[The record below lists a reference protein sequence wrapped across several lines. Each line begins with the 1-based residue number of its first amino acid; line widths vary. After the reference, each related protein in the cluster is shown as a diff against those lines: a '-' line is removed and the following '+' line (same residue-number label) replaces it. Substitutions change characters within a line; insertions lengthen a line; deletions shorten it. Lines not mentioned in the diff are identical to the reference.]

1 MKRSFGDT
9 KSAVADGDDE
19 GEEATS
25 GAALVSQAPEVDS
38 KQQHS
43 FLTFYKGLARVEGLI
58 RFFDRK
64 GYYSVHG
71 PEALF
76 VAQELFRTGSCI
88 KQWEYGSNETVPCVW
103 VSTANFECFAREL
116 LLQRGH
122 RVEVWACSGSSWSI
136 NLKGSPGFLDELE
149 DIVFKGSSHMDESAV
164 LAVLKFRSDDSGVQI
179 GMSAVDTTNFSIN
192 FAQFTDNESLTMAEA
207 ALIRAGAKECLV
219 SCDSLASPIGKRI
232 HDLLL
237 RCGITLNSQKKNI
250 FSSKDFEST
259 VKRLLPSSAYSTLMN
274 LTEQDLAYDAVAAA
288 VRYCELSADMTN
300 EGRFSMSH
308 IDLQQFMLLDS
319 AAIRA
324 LSLLPLPGESKSG
337 SSICSLLD
345 VCKTTM
351 GSRLLRVWLKQ
362 PLLDASII
370 SARHDV
376 VESLVSDA
384 SVRGSLRE
392 TFLKGCPDL
401 GRIARKFLRVGRA
414 SLQDAF
420 RFYQFAHHL
429 QQLISLLAG
438 VDRDVGNQIQS
449 KFVQPLQVLDSE
461 LGNYRLMIENT
472 IDLDLAKQNEFV
484 INSSFDEDLQDISSR
499 QKKAEKQLT
508 RIASEV
514 ADDLDVSAEKVHL
527 EENSIHGHFLRMV
540 RKDEVLLRDRNE
552 YT

>member
-1 MKRSFGDT
+1 
-9 KSAVADGDDE
+9 
-19 GEEATS
+19 
-25 GAALVSQAPEVDS
+25 
-38 KQQHS
+38 
-43 FLTFYKGLARVEGLI
+43 
-58 RFFDRK
+58 
-64 GYYSVHG
+64 
-71 PEALF
+71 
-76 VAQELFRTGSCI
+76 
-88 KQWEYGSNETVPCVW
+88 
-103 VSTANFECFAREL
+103 
-116 LLQRGH
+116 
-122 RVEVWACSGSSWSI
+122 
-136 NLKGSPGFLDELE
+136 
-149 DIVFKGSSHMDESAV
+149 
-164 LAVLKFRSDDSGVQI
+164 
-179 GMSAVDTTNFSIN
+179 
-192 FAQFTDNESLTMAEA
+192 
-207 ALIRAGAKECLV
+207 
-219 SCDSLASPIGKRI
+219 
-232 HDLLL
+232 
-237 RCGITLNSQKKNI
+237 
-250 FSSKDFEST
+250 
-259 VKRLLPSSAYSTLMN
+259 MN

>member
-1 MKRSFGDT
+1 MKRSFGET
-9 KSAVADGDDE
+9 KAGADAEEDGD
-19 GEEATS
+19 EATS
-25 GAALVSQAPEVDS
+25 GATLVSQAPEVDS

-43 FLTFYKGLARVEGLI
+43 FLTFYKGLAQVEGLI

-71 PEALF
+71 PEALY
-76 VAQELFRTGSCI
+76 VAQELFRTSSCI
-88 KQWEYGSNETVPCVW
+88 KQWECGSNGTVPCVW
-103 VSTANFECFAREL
+103 VSTSNFESFAREL

-122 RVEVWACSGSSWSI
+122 RVEVWACSGSNWALS
-136 NLKGSPGFLDELE
+136 LKGSPGFLDELE
-149 DIVFKGSSHMDESAV
+149 DIVFKGNSHMDDSAI
-164 LAVLKFRSDDSGVQI
+164 LAVLRVRSTDSGVQI
-179 GMSAVDTTNFSIN
+179 GMSAVDTTNFRIS

-207 ALIRAGAKECLV
+207 ALIRAGAKECIV
-219 SCDSLASPIGKRI
+219 SADSLASPIGKRI
-232 HDLLL
+232 HDLVM
-237 RCGITLNSQKKNI
+237 RCGITLNTQKKNI
-250 FSSKDFEST
+250 FSSKDFDST
-259 VKRLLPSSAYSTLMN
+259 LKRLVPSSACSTLMN
-274 LTEQDLAYDAVAAA
+274 LVEQDLAYEAVAAA
-288 VRYCELSADMTN
+288 VRYCELATDTTN
-300 EGRFSMSH
+300 EGRFSIAH

-324 LSLLPLPGESKSG
+324 LSLLPLPGENKSG

-362 PLLDASII
+362 PLLDAASIT
-370 SARHDV
+370 ARHDV
-376 VESLVSDA
+376 VQSLVSDA

-401 GRIARKFLRVGRA
+401 GRVARKFLRVGRA

-420 RFYQFAHHL
+420 RLYQFADHL
-429 QQLISLLAG
+429 KSLISLLG
-438 VDRDVGNQIQS
+438 SIDCDTGDQIQA
-449 KFVQPLQVLDSE
+449 KFVHPLQLLDSE

-484 INSSFDEDLQDISSR
+484 INSSFDEELQDISSR
-499 QKKAEKQLT
+499 QKKAEKQLA

-514 ADDLDVSAEKVHL
+514 ADDMNLSADKVHL
-527 EENSIHGHFLRMV
+527 EENSVHGHFLRMV
-540 RKDEVLLRDRNE
+540 RKDEVLLRDRSE